1 MYAFLY
7 VLFFELYII
16 SPLLSY
22 TVNEISLL
30 QYSKLSGMFPASSYF
45 LKNSLILESLS
56 GCGKRS

>member
-30 QYSKLSGMFPASSYF
+30 QYSKLSGMFPA
-45 LKNSLILESLS
+45 NS
-56 GCGKRS
+56 